1 MINLLIGAPGGGKS
15 YEAVV
20 FHILTAV
27 LGGRKVV
34 TNLPLILSA
43 FEAIQPGCSALI
55 ELREKTLAVRPDVAV
70 AGEGAG
76 VLGLVQQA
84 RASRF
89 LDRPFAHPE
98 DYADPWRKA
107 DGTGVLYVIDECH
120 FALPA
125 REASRAVLEWFSMH
139 RHFNVDVLLIT
150 QSVGKLH
157 ADIKDLV
164 QVVYKV
170 RKATAFGRSD
180 KYIRKV
186 LDGVRGS
193 EIAVSERTYEKRYFS
208 LYRSHTRG
216 LAVDEATPDDVA
228 PFIVKFRRFTWLVFA
243 LVAVLVPLAW
253 WYIAEHPVLKVALP
267 ARKPD
272 TLKYRVLPSR
282 DSVIASQALAASPGA
297 SSVAVAR
304 LASASADKAPVA
316 GPGGWPDPFAGK
328 GVHLLGHI
336 AGSRKSGAPMGEYF
350 VAISSNAIVQA
361 TMSTSDLKAA
371 GFVFHPLTDC
381 MAMLEWHGSVRSV
394 MCDSPQ
400 MAPQVGR
407 PATSNTKLDA
417 DAPWPGTGNV
427 TPSVVAAASPAA
439 GQSSALPAAHAA
451 PSATPVPSSH

>member
-1 MINLLIGAPGGGKS
+1 VINLLIGAPGGGKS

-34 TNLPLILSA
+34 TNLPLLLPA
-43 FEAIQPGCSALI
+43 FDAIQPGLSGLI
-55 ELREKTLAVRPDVAV
+55 ELREKTLAVRPSVAD
-70 AGEGAG
+70 GNEGTG
-76 VLGLVQQA
+76 VLALVKQA

-120 FALPA
+120 FALPM

-180 KYIRKV
+180 RYIRKV
-186 LDGVRGS
+186 LDGIRGS

-216 LAVDEATPDDVA
+216 MAVDEATPDDVS
-228 PFIVKFRRFTWLVFA
+228 PFIIKFRRFTWVVFGVLA
-243 LVAVLVPLAW
+243 VAVLAVGLYLSSHSFVKGAG
-253 WYIAEHPVLKVALP
+253 
-267 ARKPD
+267 
-272 TLKYRVLPSR
+272 S
-282 DSVIASQALAASPGA
+282 AAQLHAPGA
-297 SSVAVAR
+297 VPGQVRNMGQAWAAAKPVEPGSAAVATVVAV
-304 LASASADKAPVA
+304 KAVKAVVA
-316 GPGGWPDPFAGK
+316 GPDAWPDPFQGK
-328 GVHLLGHI
+328 GVHLVGKI
-336 AGSRKSGAPMGEYF
+336 NGVRKDGFVLAEY
-350 VAISSNAIVQA
+350 VLAISENASFQ
-361 TMSTSDLKAA
+361 TSMSVSQLTAA
-371 GFVFHPLTDC
+371 GFVYHALTDC
-381 MAMLEWHGSVRSV
+381 VGMLEWHGHVRAV
-394 MCDSPQ
+394 TCD
-400 MAPQVGR
+400 APQISPSVGAAGNS
-407 PATSNTKLDA
+407 ATQPNA
-417 DAPWPGTGNV
+417 DMPLPGTGNV
-427 TPSVVAAASPAA
+427 TPSHGAPAGGASAAAD
-439 GQSSALPAAHAA
+439 AA
-451 PSATPVPSSH
+451 PASHPHVPVPHV